1 VTATATLRPAQAK
14 APAAAAPAPV
24 VAQALESLQVDS
36 GPVAS
41 LSRIPLAAPP
51 APPPPP
57 SVSRASGE
65 AVQRKCETCEA
76 EEKEEATKVRARLE
90 VGAADD
96 PFEHEADAI
105 AHSVMAMQDGDLA
118 GTGPNA
124 AGAAPSVQRACA
136 ACSAS
141 KDEQISARRLD
152 EEDLAPGTIRRRT
165 DGLSAD
171 ADESE
176 APRMRSKGEGGAA
189 PGLAATSGQLTTGGM
204 PLSGPA
210 RQFFEPRMGRDL
222 SHVRVHSGYVS
233 SGFSRSIGARAF
245 TYRNHIWLGRSE
257 RHEISFTM
265 AHELAHVLQQT
276 APGPVGPGAN
286 ANVQPDRSSAPI
298 RRQVLD
304 EREPY
309 FFPRGTVDARA
320 LHTQKHGEAQ
330 DALRGV
336 KANKGM
342 LTEVPMP
349 GADRSTTSIGEN
361 YGYAD
366 LYFAGTK
373 SSPADRKP
381 AIIGVQAV
389 KGGGASPNALAN
401 FTNLAEPDTVAGP
414 TGPIT
419 VTKGARIAVTA
430 IGGVTSLES
439 ARAPKIDWAGG
450 KLADT
455 AEMPTNIKLGE
466 VKPAH
471 SISYRQSGVKQLKN
485 YVEGI
490 DAAAEATNR
499 LFPGTGWAPST
510 KRMIG
515 SELDLPKDWDP
526 SKTHTTWPEKD
537 IELRWS
543 QTIKLDDSSTK
554 RVPGTAGPS
563 KSVPKP
569 AKPDTIDGRWM
580 IARGSRRKD
589 GGDGV
594 FVYYLHPKPADLRKA
609 LKNGNVTKHFERRLA
624 DVHHIPAKLRT
635 PPKKASASP
644 AKPKPRLLD
653 ARPAMPLLRRRA
665 MEDDFSATKWEAFRR
680 GHKSLPEESRNNVLD
695 RLHELAPQD
704 ILALVNRNAGL
715 AKWVNDNPDN
725 ASFPTDITSE
735 ASGSKALLDF
745 KFLQKAAFWTGD
757 SARLIGLLRDKF
769 GTIVVKG
776 INKFEEFKQKVSDKI
791 EARKKK
797 ALERDKKK
805 RGGIMLQA
813 AKGVMAALL
822 PLLVMPIVRQTYA
835 LIMNC
840 VESGFK
846 AKFQSLL
853 PEEGPVADLQQMA
866 TDIQARI
873 ETMATE
879 IEATIDAAVTSI
891 VGEYEGKV
899 EKLVEDSQN
908 VLAVIGMI
916 KDIANGLRI
925 GACLI
930 SLATAPETLGLGA
943 VVGCGLAVADWILG
957 QLGISPIDYVIAKT
971 IETCPNK
978 NAIGRIMAG
987 FAILQEMPA
996 ELAKLSVGEIKKALK
1011 AFVPGEMLGKKL
1023 GDHAAE
1029 LLCDEK
1035 SIAAKPEPFKPLD
1048 CGSGGGN
1055 TDSVPD
1061 LPEDLVGKTFKHGD
1075 PITDGE
1081 RKHMEGREGQ
1091 VPPTGGG
1098 QTGGAKQETGTSGGN
1113 QTATGGEQAATDTGS
1128 GSPAAGTRDTRIV
1141 TSDQNVTVSPS
1152 TPKAFRGWFVHGI
1165 GGSGFPSAY
1174 DSAEQGG
1181 VCYGKKVKLSIH
1193 DTYGMHKIPTT
1204 YDVEICKVY
1213 RPEKSDYERNPMKV
1227 RFRFVQAQSIKIV
1240 DKKTGEVLVSY
1251 AVSAGK
1257 EYAAWMGARRQE
1269 VE

>member
-1 VTATATLRPAQAK
+1 MSTAALRPAQAK
-14 APAAAAPAPV
+14 APPAAAPAPV
-24 VAQALESLQVDS
+24 VAQALEALQMDS
-36 GPVAS
+36 GPVSS
-41 LSRIPLAAPP
+41 LSRIPLSAPA

-57 SVSRASGE
+57 SVSRAPGE

-76 EEKEEATKVRARLE
+76 EEKEKGTKVRARLE

-105 AHSVMAMQDGDLA
+105 AHSVMAMPESDLSVSA
-118 GTGPNA
+118 Q
-124 AGAAPSVQRACA
+124 GASGADPLVQRACA
-136 ACSAS
+136 ACNAS
-141 KDEQISARRLD
+141 RDEQLSARRI
-152 EEDLAPGTIRRRT
+152 EEEELAPGTIRRRT
-165 DGLSAD
+165 DGLSAEED
-171 ADESE
+171 KSE
-176 APRMRSKGEGGAA
+176 APRMRGGAESGAA
-189 PGLAATSGQLTTGGM
+189 PGLAATSAELTTGGS
-204 PLSGPA
+204 PLSASA

-222 SHVRVHSGYVS
+222 SHVRVHSGHAS

-276 APGPVGPGAN
+276 SPGPVGPDSEGA
-286 ANVQPDRSSAPI
+286 AVAQIDRCATI
-298 RRQVLD
+298 RREVLD

-309 FFPRGTVDARA
+309 FFPRSAIDARA

-349 GADRSTTSIGEN
+349 GADRSATSIGEN
-361 YGYAD
+361 YGFAD

-373 SSPADRKP
+373 SAPADRKP

-414 TGPIT
+414 SGPIT

-430 IGGVTSLES
+430 IGGVSSLES

-510 KRMIG
+510 RRMMG

-526 SKTHTTWPEKD
+526 SKTHTTWPERD

-554 RVPGTAGPS
+554 RVTGTAGPS

-644 AKPKPRLLD
+644 AKPKPRLLN
-653 ARPAMPLLRRRA
+653 ARPAMPLLRRKA
-665 MEDDFSATKWEAFRR
+665 MEDDFSAAKWEAFRR
-680 GHKSLPEESRNNVLD
+680 GNKSLPEESRNNVLD
-695 RLHELAPQD
+695 RLHEIAPQD

-835 LIMNC
+835 LIMSC

-846 AKFQSLL
+846 AKFEKLL

-899 EKLVEDSQN
+899 EKLVEDGQN

-971 IETCPNK
+971 IESCPNK
-978 NAIGRIMAG
+978 NAIGKMMAG
-987 FAILQEMPA
+987 FAILQQMPA

-1011 AFVPGEMLGKKL
+1011 AFVPGEMLGRPL

-1029 LLCDEK
+1029 LLECDKAKFE
-1035 SIAAKPEPFKPLD
+1035 AKPEPFQPLD

-1055 TDSVPD
+1055 SDSVPD

-1098 QTGGAKQETGTSGGN
+1098 QTGGSQQTTGGS
-1113 QTATGGEQAATDTGS
+1113 GGEQAATDTGS

-1141 TSDQNVTVSPS
+1141 TSDQNVTVNPT
-1152 TPKAFRGWFVHGI
+1152 TPEAFRGWFVSGI

-1181 VCYGKKVKLSIH
+1181 VCYAKKVKLTIH

-1213 RPEKSDYERNPMKV
+1213 RPAKSDYERNPMKV
-1227 RFRFVQAQSIKIV
+1227 RFRFVQAQSIKVV

>member
-1 VTATATLRPAQAK
+1 MSAAALRPAQAK
-14 APAAAAPAPV
+14 APAAAAPVPV
-24 VAQALESLQVDS
+24 VAQALESLQQDS
-36 GPVAS
+36 GPVSS
-41 LSRIPLAAPP
+41 LSRIPISAPP

-65 AVQRKCETCEA
+65 AVQRKCETCDA
-76 EEKEEATKVRARLE
+76 EEKEASTKVRTRLE

-105 AHSVMAMQDGDLA
+105 AHSVMAIPEGDLIGSA
-118 GTGPNA
+118 RDAT
-124 AGAAPSVQRACA
+124 GAAPSIQRACA
-136 ACSAS
+136 ACSATR
-141 KDEQISARRLD
+141 DEHLSARRIE
-152 EEDLAPGTIRRRT
+152 EEDLAAEIVRRRT
-165 DGLSAD
+165 DGQIAD

-176 APRMRSKGEGGAA
+176 APRMRGEAESDGP
-189 PGLAATSGQLTTGGM
+189 PGLAATSGELTTGGS
-204 PLSGPA
+204 PLSASA

-222 SHVRVHSGYVS
+222 SHVRVHSGHAS
-233 SGFSRSIGARAF
+233 SGFSQSISARAF

-276 APGPVGPGAN
+276 APGPVGPGAG
-286 ANVQPDRSSAPI
+286 AASTAQIDTRPAI
-298 RRQVLD
+298 RREVLD
-304 EREPY
+304 EKEPF
-309 FFPRGTVDARA
+309 FFPRSAMDARA
-320 LHTQKHGEAQ
+320 LHTQKHNEAQ

-349 GADRSTTSIGEN
+349 GADRSSIDIGEK
-361 YGYAD
+361 YGFAD

-401 FTNLAEPDTVAGP
+401 FTNTLEPDTVAGP
-414 TGPIT
+414 SGPIT
-419 VTKGARIAVTA
+419 VTKGPRISFAG

-450 KLADT
+450 KLDDT
-455 AEMPTNIKLGE
+455 ADMPTNIKLGE
-466 VKPAH
+466 IKPAH

-499 LFPGTGWAPST
+499 LFPGTGWVPFT
-510 KRMIG
+510 KRMMG

-543 QTIKLDDSSTK
+543 QTIKFDDSSTK

-609 LKNGNVTKHFERRLA
+609 LKNGNVSKHFERRLA

-635 PPKKASASP
+635 PPKKASSSP
-644 AKPKPRLLD
+644 AKPKPRLLN
-653 ARPAMPLLRRRA
+653 ARPAMPLLRRKA
-665 MEDDFSATKWEAFRR
+665 MEDDFSAAKWEAFRR
-680 GHKSLPEESRNNVLD
+680 GNRSLPEESRNNVLD
-695 RLHELAPQD
+695 QLHEIAPQD

-715 AKWVNDNPDN
+715 AKWAKDNPDN
-725 ASFPTDITSE
+725 ASMPSDITSE
-735 ASGSKALLDF
+735 ASGSKALIDF

-805 RGGIMLQA
+805 RGGIMLKA

-835 LIMNC
+835 LIMSC

-846 AKFQSLL
+846 AKFETLL

-978 NAIGRIMAG
+978 NAIGKIMAG

-996 ELAKLSVGEIKKALK
+996 ELAKLSVGEIKKALR
-1011 AFVPGEMLGKKL
+1011 AFVPGEMLGKPL

-1029 LLCDEK
+1029 LLCDESK
-1035 SIAAKPEPFKPLD
+1035 IAAKPEPFTPID
-1048 CGSGGGN
+1048 CGSAGG
-1055 TDSVPD
+1055 DSGGVPD
-1061 LPEDLVGKTFKHGD
+1061 LPQDLVDKTFKDGD

-1081 RKHMEGREGQ
+1081 RVHMEGREQQ
-1091 VPPTGGG
+1091 VPPRAASAVTGDP
-1098 QTGGAKQETGTSGGN
+1098 ASE
-1113 QTATGGEQAATDTGS
+1113 GGEQSDASGTATRVV
-1128 GSPAAGTRDTRIV
+1128 TRNDGV
-1141 TSDQNVTVSPS
+1141 QVGEG
-1152 TPKAFRGWFVHGI
+1152 TPKEFHGFFVHGI
-1165 GGSGFPSAY
+1165 ESGFPSEY
-1174 DSAEQGG
+1174 DSKKNGG
-1181 VCYGKKVKLSIH
+1181 KCFPKKVKFSIH
-1193 DTYGMHKIPTT
+1193 DSHGFHSIDRV
-1204 YDVEICKVY
+1204 YDVEICKIY
-1213 RPEKSDYERNPMKV
+1213 RPDSPAYPKTPVRVAV
-1227 RFRFVQAQSIKIV
+1227 RFSINEAFTIV
-1240 DKKTGEVLVSY
+1240 DAATGARKVSY
-1251 AVSAGK
+1251 AVRAGDQ
-1257 EYAAWMGARRQE
+1257 YGAWMAERKPE
-1269 VE
+1269 DK